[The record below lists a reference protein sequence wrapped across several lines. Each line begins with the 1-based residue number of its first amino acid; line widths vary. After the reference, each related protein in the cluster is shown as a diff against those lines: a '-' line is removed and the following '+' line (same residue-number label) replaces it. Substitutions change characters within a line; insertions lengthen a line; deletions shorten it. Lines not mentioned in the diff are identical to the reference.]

1 MNEELKKILDEWGA
15 ETVGKIIQAIDT
27 NNLKWRGTL
36 RRSIIYQIGEDNI
49 QFLMADYGKFFDE
62 NSDSPTFKK
71 GSKGALAYHL
81 KDWAS
86 SKGLNSWA
94 VATNI
99 VKRGRL
105 KRKPVNFFTAV
116 IEKQIANL
124 APKLDDGI
132 IRYLD
137 QRIQIINQENA

>member
-15 ETVGKIIQAIDT
+15 ETVAKIIQAIDT

-49 QFLMADYGKFFDE
+49 QFLMADYGQFFDQ
-62 NSDSPTFKK
+62 DSGSPRFSKK
-71 GSKGALAYHL
+71 NKGALAYHL

-86 SKGLNSWA
+86 SKGLNNWA

-99 VKRGRL
+99 VKRGGL
-105 KRKPVNFFTAV
+105 KRKPVNFFTVV
-116 IEKQIANL
+116 IEKQIAEL
-124 APKLDDGI
+124 VPMLDESI
-132 IRYLD
+132 VRYLD
-137 QRIQIINQENA
+137 NRIEIISKENA